1 MATAKAVL
9 LVGSPRGLQSVSRSL
24 GQRLLDGLAS
34 RGLAVET
41 HSIYGALDSPDKEK
55 ALMAAALSAD
65 LLIFAFPL
73 YVDHLPAPVIQTL
86 DRLAA
91 GRKELRTAPR
101 ARLTALVQCGF
112 PETHQNKPAIDIM
125 RRFAELNGFE
135 WAGGLAL
142 GMGGAAGG
150 RPMPERPSGLLRGVL
165 LALDQAAAALAA
177 GGKIPEETIAL
188 LAKPMMPKKLYFMAA
203 NFGWRQ
209 EARKHRKR
217 TGKPIDLKAKPYAAA
232 NQ

>member
-1 MATAKAVL
+1 MSAAKAVL

-24 GQRLLDGLAS
+24 GQRLLVRLAS
-34 RGLAVET
+34 GGLAVET

-65 LLIFAFPL
+65 LLGFSFPL
-73 YVDHLPAPVIQTL
+73 YVDHLPAPVIQPL
-86 DRLAA
+86 DRLAV
-91 GRKELRTAPR
+91 GRRELRAAPR
-101 ARLTALVQCGF
+101 ARLAALVQCGF
-112 PETHQNKPAIDIM
+112 PETLQNKPALDIM

-150 RPMPERPSGLLRGVL
+150 RPMPEKPSGLLRSVL

-177 GGKIPEETIAL
+177 GERIPQETIDL
-188 LAKPMMPKKLYFMAA
+188 LAKPMMPKKLYFLAA
-203 NFGWRQ
+203 NWGWRQ
-209 EARKHRKR
+209 QARKNGRKAGR
-217 TGKPIDLKAKPYAAA
+217 RIDLRARPYA
-232 NQ
+232 Q

>member
-1 MATAKAVL
+1 MSAKAVL

-41 HSIYGALDSPDKEK
+41 HSIYAAFDSPEKE
-55 ALMAAALSAD
+55 ASLISAALTAD
-65 LLIFAFPL
+65 LLIFSFPL
-73 YVDHLPAPVIQTL
+73 YVDHLPAPVIGTL

-91 GRKELRTAPR
+91 GRRESHAGARPR
-101 ARLTALVQCGF
+101 LAALVQCGF

-125 RRFAELNGFE
+125 RRFADLNGFE

-142 GMGGAAGG
+142 GMGGATGG
-150 RPMPERPSGLLRGVL
+150 RPMPEKPSGLLRNVL
-165 LALDQAAAALAA
+165 RAIDQAAAALAE

-188 LAKPMMPKKLYFMAA
+188 LGKPMMPKKLYFLAA
-203 NFGWRQ
+203 NWGWKQ
-209 EARKHRKR
+209 QARRNGRKAGR
-217 TGKPIDLKAKPYAAA
+217 RIDLRGRPYA
-232 NQ
+232 

>member
-1 MATAKAVL
+1 MSAAKAVL

-41 HSIYGALDSPDKEK
+41 HSIYAALDSPDKEE
-55 ALMAAALSAD
+55 ALISAAMSAD
-65 LLIFAFPL
+65 LLVFSFPL

-91 GRKELRTAPR
+91 GRRELRAAPQP
-101 ARLTALVQCGF
+101 RLAALVQCGF
-112 PETHQNKPAIDIM
+112 PETLQNKPALDIL

-150 RPMPERPSGLLRGVL
+150 RPLPEKPSGLLRNVL
-165 LALDQAAAALAA
+165 LAFDQAAAALAA

-188 LAKPMMPKKLYFMAA
+188 LAKPMMPKTLYFLAA
-203 NFGWRQ
+203 NWGWRQ
-209 EARKHRKR
+209 QARKNGRKAGR
-217 TGKPIDLKAKPYAAA
+217 RIDLRARPYA
-232 NQ
+232 Q